1 MYNHLLSGHVISDYI
16 YDRKENNDENKMAI
30 QTI

>member
-16 YDRKENNDENKMAI
+16 HDRKENNDESKMAI
-30 QTI
+30 QTT